1 MFKRIYRFFDKLEDY
16 VREGLSRHPIL
27 YALVGAVGIVLV
39 WKGVWETAELIPGL
53 YGPGSIVMG
62 VIILLITGLLVS
74 FFIGDSI
81 IISGFKREKKL
92 AEKTEREV
100 KSEKEILQN
109 ISEKLDHLERDLHRH
124 DAGADLIQK

>member
-1 MFKRIYRFFDKLEDY
+1 MFKKVFRFFDKLEDW
-16 VREGLSRHPIL
+16 VRANLSRHPIL

-39 WKGVWETAELIPGL
+39 WKGVWETAEFFPILH
-53 YGPGSIVMG
+53 GPASVILG
-62 VIILLITGLLVS
+62 VFILLITGLLVS

-100 KSEKEILQN
+100 LLEKEVMQN
-109 ISEKLDHLERDLHRH
+109 ISEKLEHIEKDIHDLKH
-124 DAGADLIQK
+124 